1 MTVAED
7 ESAGDDLRTVG
18 QTRFGMVAA
27 LLTGLGFVAVAGLP
41 GLAAAALLGSAW
53 VLGPTYAFVLGHV
66 ALAAVRPASLV
77 ALALLEVGLFA
88 VLLAPAVTVE
98 NPAFPVAVTVAAAG
112 VGGALS
118 WASTGGESVV
128 TTPVAAVLLV
138 GAFSVATY
146 WLDRSQ
152 RGRTSGQPDPGER
165 TGRERDTDTESKSGT
180 TEEDDTDE

>member
-7 ESAGDDLRTVG
+7 ESITDAVRTVG

-41 GLAAAALLGSAW
+41 GLAAATLLGTAW
-53 VLGPTYAFVLGHV
+53 VLGPTYAFALGHV
-66 ALAAVRPASLV
+66 ALAAVRPASLA

-98 NPAFPVAVTVAAAG
+98 NPAVPVALTVAAAG
-112 VGGALS
+112 VGGGLS

-128 TTPVAAVLLV
+128 TTRVAAVVLV
-138 GAFSVATY
+138 GAFAVATY

-152 RGRTSGQPDPGER
+152 RGRTSGHLDPGER
-165 TGRERDTDTESKSGT
+165 AGRERDTDTESKSET
-180 TEEDDTDE
+180 PEEDPTDE